1 MFAFS
6 NVTAPGWP
14 GCGMTD
20 DMTLVTTMGPA
31 AGPVG
36 VAVDPDIAD
45 VVGVSG
51 MLVAGSMLPLRWAMR
66 PLGLCRLS
74 FCAL

>member
-1 MFAFS
+1 
-6 NVTAPGWP
+6 
-14 GCGMTD
+14 MTD
-20 DMTLVTTMGPA
+20 DMTLMMTMGPA
-31 AGPVG
+31 VGPVD

-66 PLGLCRLS
+66 PLGLCWLFS
-74 FCAL
+74 CAL